1 MDAQLT
7 TAPALGASSVIS
19 GPTSFNSLPD
29 RQTVRLWVVRLLT
42 VVLILAGLVMTFHI
56 FATLGFAVYGLPRSS
71 FRRAA
76 EPSAA

>member
-56 FATLGFAVYGLPRSS
+56 FATLGFAVYGLPRNS
-71 FRRAA
+71 FRRVA